1 MSQKSPLARVKEE
14 FGGKDKLVDK
24 IVGIVGAGADE
35 SKDDLRKRLL
45 GAANSKLIRIHT
57 VATAA
62 KTEYGGRDGLVSV
75 AADAVKKSKDKD
87 YVEKL
92 TSFST
97 AKLLDIVQAAQR
109 RGKAQPAAAAKPEL
123 TAEARAKRVST
134 KAAKM
139 AARTAAKAARKDAG
153 KDAEK
158 APRKGGAK
166 AATKATKAAA
176 GGKRKSAAADKSP

>member
-24 IVGIVGAGADE
+24 IVGIVGVDAGE
-35 SKDDLRKRLL
+35 SKDELRKRLL

-62 KTEYGGRDGLVSV
+62 TTEYGGRDGLVSV
-75 AADAVKKSKDKD
+75 AADAAKKTKDKD

-97 AKLLDIVQAAQR
+97 AKLLDMVQAAQR
-109 RGKAQPAAAAKPEL
+109 RKKTATPPADKADLTPE
-123 TAEARAKRVST
+123 ERAKRVST
-134 KAAKM
+134 KAANM
-139 AARTAAKAARKDAG
+139 AARAARAAKSEAAGGSKKAARG
-153 KDAEK
+153 
-158 APRKGGAK
+158 
-166 AATKATKAAA
+166 ATKGTKKTAAA
-176 GGKRKSAAADKSP
+176 GKRKTAAAKKRR